1 MRLMPGSRSNIEVRV
16 PSLSHEVEVDII
28 KDNPGG
34 SGITIFLHV
43 LVNTCG
49 RAYTLEMLQKNGSNN
64 TKKTFG
70 AIYSTLEESIP
81 IGCPKQWDHF
91 KPIGKL
97 KFQHSVK
104 DNFYVGQVLL
114 GILHITN
121 RELALKIC

>member
-1 MRLMPGSRSNIEVRV
+1 MRLMPRSRSNIEVRV

-70 AIYSTLEESIP
+70 AIYSTLERKYSYWLSQEMGS
-81 IGCPKQWDHF
+81 
-91 KPIGKL
+91 
-97 KFQHSVK
+97 FQTHWK
-104 DNFYVGQVLL
+104 
-114 GILHITN
+114 
-121 RELALKIC
+121 A

>member
-49 RAYTLEMLQKNGSNN
+49 RAYTLEMLQKTDPTIQKKLSAQFTLRWKKVFLLAVLSNGIISNQLESLN
-64 TKKTFG
+64 S
-70 AIYSTLEESIP
+70 ST
-81 IGCPKQWDHF
+81 
-91 KPIGKL
+91 
-97 KFQHSVK
+97 V
-104 DNFYVGQVLL
+104 
-114 GILHITN
+114 
-121 RELALKIC
+121 